1 MKAIDVLDVVC
12 CNCTP
17 ENTYG
22 IYRYFA
28 QKNDL
33 NKMAYPMMYDF
44 MKSYFLGASGVV
56 VSINYEELSESENL
70 IAIYPTMEDDELYH
84 DFMPISEQPLF
95 VGLLDNDQLVYIF
108 SLE

>member
-22 IYRYFA
+22 VYRDFVK
-28 QKNDL
+28 KNDL

-84 DFMPISEQPLF
+84 DFMPIYEESLF
-95 VGLLDNDQLVYIF
+95 EGKLDNGQLVYIF
-108 SLE
+108 NLE

>member
-1 MKAIDVLDVVC
+1 MKAIDLLDIV
-12 CNCTP
+12 NCQSTP
-17 ENTYG
+17 QESYG
-22 IYRYFA
+22 VYRDFVK
-28 QKNDL
+28 KNGL

-44 MKSYFLGASGVV
+44 MKSYFVGAAGVV
-56 VSINYEELSESENL
+56 VSIDYEELSESENL

-108 SLE
+108 NLE

>member
-22 IYRYFA
+22 VYLDFVK
-28 QKNDL
+28 KNDL

-84 DFMPISEQPLF
+84 DFMPIGEQPLF

-108 SLE
+108 NLE

>member
-1 MKAIDVLDVVC
+1 MKAIDLLDIVN

-22 IYRYFA
+22 IYRYFV

-33 NKMAYPMMYDF
+33 NKMAYPTMYDF

-56 VSINYEELSESENL
+56 VSINYEGLADSENL

-84 DFMPISEQPLF
+84 DFMPIGEQPLF

-108 SLE
+108 NLE